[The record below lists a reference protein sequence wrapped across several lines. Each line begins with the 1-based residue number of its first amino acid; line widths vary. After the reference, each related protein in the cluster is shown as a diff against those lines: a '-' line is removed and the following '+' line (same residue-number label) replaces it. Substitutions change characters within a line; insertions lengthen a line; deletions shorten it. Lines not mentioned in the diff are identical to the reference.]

1 MLIAIMRLQHP
12 FSIIS
17 QKFTT
22 NLCQGIIDLVG
33 STKTMDTAVT
43 QVTSG
48 RRRSL
53 LAWYVDPSF
62 V

>member
-17 QKFTT
+17 QKFTN
-22 NLCQGIIDLVG
+22 NLCQRIMFLVG
-33 STKTMDTAVT
+33 STKTMDAAVT
-43 QVTSG
+43 PVTSG
-48 RRRSL
+48 QRRSL

>member
-1 MLIAIMRLQHP
+1 MLIAIMRV
-12 FSIIS
+12 

-22 NLCQGIIDLVG
+22 NLCQRIIDLVG
-33 STKTMDTAVT
+33 STKTMDVAVT
-43 QVTSG
+43 PVTSG

-53 LAWYVDPSF
+53 LAWHVDPSF

>member
-1 MLIAIMRLQHP
+1 MLIAIMQV
-12 FSIIS
+12 

-22 NLCQGIIDLVG
+22 NLCQRIIDLVG
-33 STKTMDTAVT
+33 STKTMDAAVT
-43 QVTSG
+43 PVTSG

>member
-22 NLCQGIIDLVG
+22 NSCRRIINLVG

-43 QVTSG
+43 PVTLG

-53 LAWYVDPSF
+53 LAWYLDPLF
-62 V
+62 M

>member
-22 NLCQGIIDLVG
+22 NLCQRIIDLVG
-33 STKTMDTAVT
+33 STKTMDAAVT
-43 QVTSG
+43 PVTSA

-53 LAWYVDPSF
+53 VTCYVDPSF

>member
-22 NLCQGIIDLVG
+22 NLCQRIIDLVG
-33 STKTMDTAVT
+33 SIKTMDAAVT
-43 QVTSG
+43 PVTSG
-48 RRRSL
+48 QRRSL
-53 LAWYVDPSF
+53 VAWHVDPSF

>member
-1 MLIAIMRLQHP
+1 MLIAIMRLQQP

-17 QKFTT
+17 QKFTL
-22 NLCQGIIDLVG
+22 NLCQRVIDLVDA
-33 STKTMDTAVT
+33 TKTMYTAVAP
-43 QVTSG
+43 VTSG

-53 LAWYVDPSF
+53 LAWYVEPSF

>member
-1 MLIAIMRLQHP
+1 MLIGIMRLQHS

-22 NLCQGIIDLVG
+22 NLCQRIIDLVG
-33 STKTMDTAVT
+33 STKTTDAAVT
-43 QVTSG
+43 PVTLG
-48 RRRSL
+48 RRRL
-53 LAWYVDPSF
+53 MVAWCVNPSF

>member
-22 NLCQGIIDLVG
+22 NLCHRIIDLVD
-33 STKTMDTAVT
+33 STKTNYAAVMP
-43 QVTSG
+43 VTSG
-48 RRRSL
+48 QRRSL
-53 LAWYVDPSF
+53 LVWYVNPSL

>member
-22 NLCQGIIDLVG
+22 NLCQRIIDLVD
-33 STKTMDTAVT
+33 STKPMDTAVT
-43 QVTSG
+43 PVTSG

-53 LAWYVDPSF
+53 LVWYVNPSL

>member
-1 MLIAIMRLQHP
+1 MLIAIMRV
-12 FSIIS
+12 

-22 NLCQGIIDLVG
+22 NLCQRIIDLVG
-33 STKTMDTAVT
+33 STKTMDDAVT
-43 QVTSG
+43 PVTSG

-53 LAWYVDPSF
+53 VAWYVDPSF

>member
-22 NLCQGIIDLVG
+22 KLCQRITDLVD
-33 STKTMDTAVT
+33 STKTMDAAVMP
-43 QVTSG
+43 VTSG
-48 RRRSL
+48 QRRSL
-53 LAWYVDPSF
+53 LAWYVNPSL

>member
-1 MLIAIMRLQHP
+1 MLITIMRLQQP

-17 QKFTT
+17 QKFTL
-22 NLCQGIIDLVG
+22 NLCQRIIDLVG
-33 STKTMDTAVT
+33 STKPMGTAVAP
-43 QVTSG
+43 VTSG

-53 LAWYVDPSF
+53 LAWHVDPSF